1 MAVRFLMDYRGKL
14 TAEAFFTAGTEET
27 FGDETEKKLI
37 AAGRAVEVGKKS
49 AGSRNKAIK
58 PTKTK

>member
-1 MAVRFLMDYRGKL
+1 MDYRGKL